1 MGFFDFLKKEKSEEE
16 EELDLQYQIHRIHE
30 VIDDMMEVSEI
41 RQMIMALIGKS
52 PKGEIYKGDGD
63 EYEIK
68 EPIERKAWSWWL
80 EKYLEKGD
88 ISADQIQ
95 NYLVRYI
102 IKTPSFFKR
111 EPRKIK

>member
-16 EELDLQYQIHRIHE
+16 KELDLQYQIDKIHE
-30 VIDDMMEVSEI
+30 VFDVMEVTEV
-41 RQMIMALIGKS
+41 RQMIMALTGKS
-52 PKGEIYKGDGD
+52 PKGEIYKGD

-80 EKYLEKGD
+80 EKHLEKGD
-88 ISADQIQ
+88 VSYDQIQ
-95 NYLVRYI
+95 KYLERHV

-111 EPRKIK
+111 KPKKIK